1 MAAEAEEITAA
12 ADVINAIAVA
22 EPGHL
27 AAEVDKRLLFPHPLD
42 PKPCMELPHHPQ
54 KPALLNMAPPP
65 PPCPVMG
72 SHLQATL
79 MTSHRM
85 ALETGGL
92 QPLMWFLCMSLE
104 AGELNITYTSHCY
117 TLMAIPFEKVPIN
130 YCIYYFFIHY
140 LLYIHTSVFFYSRFL
155 LLRDVDEKIYFHH
168 LFIIYYLLIG
178 TSGRLSR
185 IENRGKINLKNE

>member
-1 MAAEAEEITAA
+1 MGVLGLVAHVQVSAGKDAETMASEVEEITAEEA
-12 ADVINAIAVA
+12 VINAIAVA

-27 AAEVDKRLLFPHPLD
+27 AAGVDKRSLFPHPPD

-54 KPALLNMAPPP
+54 KPALLNMVPQP

-79 MTSHRM
+79 MTFHPM

-92 QPLMWFLCMSLE
+92 QPPTRFLCMSLE

-130 YCIYYFFIHY
+130 YCIYYFFI
-140 LLYIHTSVFFYSRFL
+140 
-155 LLRDVDEKIYFHH
+155 
-168 LFIIYYLLIG
+168 
-178 TSGRLSR
+178 
-185 IENRGKINLKNE
+185 